1 MVLCGPVGL
10 APLSQAFADYRAFLK
25 YRTLVDGWIVVGL
38 GVVSPP
44 WGCALQEIAT
54 FA

>member
-1 MVLCGPVGL
+1 VLCGPVGL
-10 APLSQAFADYRAFLK
+10 ALLAQVFADYRAFLE
-25 YRTLVDGWIVVGL
+25 YRTLVDCRIVVGL

-44 WGCALQEIAT
+44 WGCASQEIAT